1 MSFFEQLPLSV
12 FHHAYIFGPSPQLTS
27 LAQYLAIATTV
38 LTAAGMAWC
47 FVVLIS
53 AVSFRLAS
61 RKQRAAFTPP
71 VSILKPIKGH
81 DEGLY
86 EAFRSHCR
94 QDYTGTYEL
103 IFGASSEDDSAVA
116 DVRRLIAEFPTHSI
130 KLILCPERL
139 GSNGK
144 VSNLIQMLPHAQH
157 PFIIVNDA
165 DIRVSPHYL
174 TRVITPFADE
184 KTGMVTALY
193 RGRAHGTPH
202 KTLGSIL
209 EALGIAT
216 DFIPGVLA
224 ARLVERGIHFGLGS
238 TLAMRRTALE
248 ASGSFHRVVDQL
260 ADDYELGAGIAR
272 AGYTIQLTS
281 EVVETSVPPYRF
293 SGFLQHQLRW
303 ARTVRDSRRWGY
315 LGLLVTH
322 TLPLAAL
329 NMLASGFSFLSLW
342 LFALAFFLRLG
353 TAMQV
358 GAGIL
363 SDRQVLANL
372 WLLPLRDAI
381 GFLLWIWSFAGNT
394 IHWRGEKFLL
404 KNGKLHKPA

>member
-1 MSFFEQLPLSV
+1 MSVLQWLRLAI
-12 FHHAYIFGPSPQLTS
+12 FHHAFILGPSQG
-27 LAQYLAIATTV
+27 LASFAHYLAIATTI

-47 FVVLIS
+47 FVVLI
-53 AVSFRLAS
+53 AAFSFRLAS
-61 RKQRAAFTPP
+61 RKGHAPFTPP
-71 VSILKPIKGH
+71 VSLLKPVKGH

-86 EAFRSHCR
+86 EAFRSHC
-94 QDYTGTYEL
+94 QQNYAGSYEL
-103 IFGASSEDDSAVA
+103 IFGAGSEDDSAVA
-116 DVRRLIAEFPTHSI
+116 DVRRLIAEFPTHAI
-130 KLILCPERL
+130 KLVLCPERL

-157 PFIIVNDA
+157 PFVIVNDA

-174 TRVITPFADE
+174 TRILAPFANE

-193 RGRAHGTPH
+193 RGRAHGTPY

-216 DFIPGVLA
+216 DFVPGVLA
-224 ARLVERGIHFGLGS
+224 ARLVERGIRFGLGS

-248 ASGSFHRVVDQL
+248 ASGSFQAVVDKL

-272 AGYTIQLTS
+272 AGYAVHLSS
-281 EVVETSVPPYRF
+281 EVVETSVPPYGI

-303 ARTVRDSRRWGY
+303 ARTVRDSRKWGY

-322 TLPLAAL
+322 TLPLAAINAL
-329 NMLASGFSFLSLW
+329 TSGFSFLSLW
-342 LFALAFFLRLG
+342 LFGLAFFLRLG

-363 SDRQVLANL
+363 SDRQVLASL
-372 WLLPLRDAI
+372 WLLPLRDAV

-394 IHWRGEKFLL
+394 IHWRGEEFIL
-404 KNGKLHKPA
+404 KDGKLHKPA

>member
-1 MSFFEQLPLSV
+1 M
-12 FHHAYIFGPSPQLTS
+12 GPSSGLIS
-27 LAQYLAIATTV
+27 AAHYLAIATTI

-47 FVVLIS
+47 FVVLI
-53 AVSFRLAS
+53 AALSFRLAS
-61 RKQRAAFTPP
+61 RKQRSAFTPP

-86 EAFRSHCR
+86 EAFRSHCL
-94 QDYTGTYEL
+94 QNYAGSYEL

-116 DVRRLIAEFPTHSI
+116 DVHRLIVEFPSHAI
-130 KLILCPERL
+130 KLVICPERL
-139 GSNGK
+139 GTNGK
-144 VSNLIQMLPHAQH
+144 VSNLIQMLLHAEH
-157 PFIIVNDA
+157 PFVLVNDA

-174 TRVITPFADE
+174 TRIMAPFAEE

-193 RGRAHGTPH
+193 RGRSHG
-202 KTLGSIL
+202 TLGSIL
-209 EALGIAT
+209 ETLGIAT
-216 DFIPGVLA
+216 DFVPGVLA
-224 ARLVERGIHFGLGS
+224 ARLVERGIRFGLGS

-248 ASGSFHRVVDQL
+248 ASGSFPRVVDQL
-260 ADDYELGAGIAR
+260 ADDYELGSGIAR
-272 AGYTIQLTS
+272 SGYTVHLS
-281 EVVETSVPPYRF
+281 EEVVETSVPPYRI

-303 ARTVRDSRRWGY
+303 ARTVRDSRKWGY

-329 NMLASGFSFLSLW
+329 NVLASGFSFLSLW
-342 LFALAFFLRLG
+342 LFGLAFFLRLG
-353 TAMQV
+353 AAMQV

-363 SDRQVLANL
+363 SDRQVLAWL

-404 KNGKLHKPA
+404 KDGKLHRPA

>member
-1 MSFFEQLPLSV
+1 MQSFAHILEIS
-12 FHHAYIFGPSPQLTS
+12 
-27 LAQYLAIATTV
+27 TTV

-47 FVVLIS
+47 FVVLI
-53 AVSFRLAS
+53 AAFSFRLAC
-61 RKQRAAFTPP
+61 RKAHIAFTPP
-71 VSILKPIKGH
+71 VSILKPVKGH

-86 EAFRSHCR
+86 KAFRSHCL
-94 QDYTGTYEL
+94 QNYAGSYEL
-103 IFGASSEDDSAVA
+103 VFGASSEDDPAVA
-116 DVRRLIAEFPTHSI
+116 DVRLLIAEFPSHAI
-130 KLILCPERL
+130 KLILCPQRL
-139 GSNGK
+139 GTNGK

-157 PFIIVNDA
+157 PFLIVNDA

-174 TRVITPFADE
+174 TRILAPFADE

-193 RGRAHGTPH
+193 RGRAHGT
-202 KTLGSIL
+202 LGSIL

-216 DFIPGVLA
+216 DFVPGVLA

-238 TLAMRRTALE
+238 TLAMRRSALE
-248 ASGSFHRVVDQL
+248 ASGGFEAVVDQL

-272 AGYTIQLTS
+272 AGYTVHLSS
-281 EVVETSVPPYRF
+281 EVVETSIPPYGISAF
-293 SGFLQHQLRW
+293 VQHQLRW
-303 ARTVRDSRRWGY
+303 ARTVRDSRKWGY

-322 TLPLAAL
+322 TLPLAAI
-329 NMLASGFSFLSLW
+329 NAIASGFSFLSLW
-342 LFALAFFLRLG
+342 LFGLAFFLRLG

-363 SDRQVLANL
+363 SDRQVLASL

-394 IHWRGEKFLL
+394 VHWRGEKFLL
-404 KNGKLHKPA
+404 KDGKLHKSA

>member
-1 MSFFEQLPLSV
+1 MQSFA
-12 FHHAYIFGPSPQLTS
+12 H
-27 LAQYLAIATTV
+27 YLAIATTV

-47 FVVLIS
+47 FVVLI
-53 AVSFRLAS
+53 AALSFRLAS
-61 RKQRAAFTPP
+61 RKPRPAFAPP
-71 VSILKPIKGH
+71 VSILKPVKGH

-86 EAFRSHCR
+86 EAFRSHCL
-94 QDYTGTYEL
+94 QDYAGSYEL
-103 IFGASSEDDSAVA
+103 IFGASSADDSAVA
-116 DVRRLIAEFPTHSI
+116 DVHRLIAEFPTHPI
-130 KLILCPERL
+130 KLVICPERL

-157 PFIIVNDA
+157 PFVLVNDA

-174 TRVITPFADE
+174 THILAPFADE

-193 RGRAHGTPH
+193 RGRSHG
-202 KTLGSIL
+202 TLGSIL
-209 EALGIAT
+209 ETLGIAT

-238 TLAMRRTALE
+238 TLAMRRSALE
-248 ASGSFHRVVDQL
+248 ASGSFNRVVDQL

-272 AGYTIQLTS
+272 SGYTVHLS
-281 EVVETSVPPYRF
+281 GEVVETSVPPYRL

-303 ARTVRDSRRWGY
+303 ARTVRDSRKWGY

-322 TLPLAAL
+322 TLPLAAI
-329 NMLASGFSFLSLW
+329 NVLASGFSFLSLW
-342 LFALAFFLRLG
+342 LFGLAFFLRLG
-353 TAMQV
+353 AAMQI

-363 SDRQVLANL
+363 SDRQVLAWL

-381 GFLLWIWSFAGNT
+381 GFFVWIWSFADNT

-404 KNGKLHKPA
+404 KDGKLHRPA